1 MCLFIIVLL
10 WRYDIMFWIW
20 FLALLNAIIVIFYVK
35 ISKDLSIIQ
44 TIIIEFVL
52 MLFITNF
59 IDNYTLKKSIFV
71 SLAFM
76 LLFILIYIFYCIYKK
91 NNF

>member
-10 WRYDIMFWIW
+10 WRYDIMFWIC
-20 FLALLNAIIVIFYVK
+20 FLALLNAILVIFYVK

-44 TIIIEFVL
+44 AIIIEFVL
-52 MLFITNF
+52 MLFTTNF

-76 LLFILIYIFYCIYKK
+76 LLFILIYIFYFIYKK